1 MAMPRALAAYWRRK
15 RGGKKRKLRK
25 LRRGSAVNRRLKRR
39 ISMGRRRYG
48 RRRRGH
54 RGKKGII
61 FGMGVLDIGQM
72 AMTLGL
78 MGVPQAASDAMAG
91 KFQEAGNDIAQNT
104 TSNIVPIVV
113 NNMLFGFT
121 RRIISRFAPKAIKR
135 IL

>member
-1 MAMPRALAAYWRRK
+1 MAMPRALAAYWRKK
-15 RGGKKRKLRK
+15 RGGHKVRRVLRK
-25 LRRGSAVNRRLKRR
+25 LKRHPTKV
-39 ISMGRRRYG
+39 IHTARRRYS
-48 RRRRGH
+48 RRRRG